1 MYLHA
6 HGPGLINT
14 KTRPVRKLEDMK
26 GLKFRAHGTSALAV
40 EALGGTPVPKPMP
53 ETYEMLQKGV
63 VDGAVYPLEA
73 DKGWKLGEVTRYCTA
88 AFSVAYTTSFFVV
101 MNKAK
106 WNALS
111 PEIQKVIQE
120 INQEWIVKHGE
131 AWDQSDMEGLRFFLN
146 QGGEVIGLDAKE
158 SARWKKAVAPVINN
172 YAQDMN
178 KKGFN
183 GQEIV
188 DFTVKTLEGME

>member
-1 MYLHA
+1 
-6 HGPGLINT
+6 
-14 KTRPVRKLEDMK
+14 
-26 GLKFRAHGTSALAV
+26 
-40 EALGGTPVPKPMP
+40 
-53 ETYEMLQKGV
+53 
-63 VDGAVYPLEA
+63 
-73 DKGWKLGEVTRYCTA
+73 
-88 AFSVAYTTSFFVV
+88 

-158 SARWKKAVAPVINN
+158 SARWKKAVAPVINH
-172 YAQDMN
+172 YAEDMD

-188 DFTVKTLEGME
+188 DFTVKTLEGMQ